1 MNEQP
6 TQYEFDTGEVRLTY
20 FEWGAGG
27 APTVLLVHAT
37 GFHARCWD
45 RTVAALPAGYRV
57 IAVDM
62 RGHGRS
68 ERKGP
73 YVWETFGR
81 DLVALISGLGLSGV
95 VGVGHSMGGHS
106 VTQAAAADPDAFS
119 RLLLLDPVIL
129 DPEVYASDRF
139 PGFQVAEDHPVAR
152 RRNRWS
158 SWQEMFAH
166 FEHRHPFSLWRR
178 EVLEDYCRYG
188 LLPSP
193 DGAGCEL
200 ACPPLV
206 EASIYLGNSQSD
218 IHAVIPS
225 LTLPVVVVRALMRDP
240 GPSDGMDFSKS
251 PTWPGLADEFPNG
264 RDVYLPALTHFIPMQ
279 EPELVAGLIVD
290 PGPGPDPDASVPAG
304 AP

>member
-6 TQYEFDTGEVRLTY
+6 TQHEFDTGDVRLTY

-57 IAVDM
+57 LAVDM

-68 ERKGP
+68 DRKGP
-73 YVWETFGR
+73 YVWEAFGR

-95 VGVGHSMGGHS
+95 IGVGHSMGGHS
-106 VTQAAAADPDAFS
+106 VTQAAAALPDAFS
-119 RLLLLDPVIL
+119 RLVLLDPVIL
-129 DPEVYASDRF
+129 DPEAYATDRF
-139 PGFQVAEDHPVAR
+139 RGFQLAEDHPVAR

-158 SWQEMFAH
+158 SWQEMFQH

-193 DGAGCEL
+193 DGSGYEL

-206 EASIYLGNSQSD
+206 EASVYLGNSQTD
-218 IHAVIPS
+218 IHAAIPS
-225 LTLPVVVVRALMRDP
+225 LGLPVVVVRAQMRDP
-240 GPSDGMDFSKS
+240 VPSDGIDFSKS
-251 PTWPGLADEFPNG
+251 PTWPRLADEFPNA
-264 RDVYLPALTHFIPMQ
+264 RDVYLPALSHFIPMQ

-290 PGPGPDPDASVPAG
+290 PDAQVPAG
-304 AP
+304 AS